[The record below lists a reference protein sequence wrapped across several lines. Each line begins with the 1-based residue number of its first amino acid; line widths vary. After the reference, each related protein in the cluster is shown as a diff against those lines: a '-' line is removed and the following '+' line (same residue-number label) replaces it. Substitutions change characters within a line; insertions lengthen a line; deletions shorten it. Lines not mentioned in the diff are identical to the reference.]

1 MGTILKYIF
10 YLALILVVYLVG
22 KDLYQ
27 GKINNN
33 TTVGQV
39 KTDIKQGSQQ
49 LIEEAVTKLD
59 DKNEMSET
67 AKENQDIKIK

>member
-49 LIEEAVTKLD
+49 LIEEAATKLD